1 MAHTRTDGS
10 AERPAA
16 WSRALI
22 AGSALLLV
30 AGVASG
36 CAGGDTTLDGSAGQG
51 QGQGQGEIVV
61 GAGDGAESRILAEIY
76 AGALRSTGAPV
87 VTDGG
92 LGDRTAYLGQLDAG
106 NITLVPEFT
115 GRLLRYYDPESAETE
130 QDDVFE
136 ALSKALPQ
144 GLSISDFAAAE
155 DRSALAVTSQTSGQL
170 DLTTLDE
177 LVPSCSRSTAVLAP
191 AFEAD
196 ALPDL
201 TGCTFAQTRTVADDA
216 AAVGELAAPASA
228 DGAVRVAGVT
238 TASPDVS
245 DADLVLLADDDHV
258 FTAQNVVPLFRIGT
272 LTEAQLKALN
282 VVAGELTTADLA
294 DMIGQVRGGADSAD
308 VARVWL
314 DAHL

>member
-1 MAHTRTDGS
+1 MAHTRTGES
-10 AERPAA
+10 GGRGPRPAR

-22 AGSALLLV
+22 TASALLLV
-30 AGVASG
+30 VGTSAA
-36 CAGGDTTLDGSAGQG
+36 CGGDATLDGSSGRPT
-51 QGQGQGEIVV
+51 GEIVV
-61 GAGDGAESRILAEIY
+61 GAGDGADSRILAEIY

-87 VTDGG
+87 TNEAG

-106 NITLVPEFT
+106 NVTLVPEFT
-115 GRLLRYYDPESAETE
+115 GRLLRYYDPGSVETE
-130 QDDVFE
+130 PDDVFE

-144 GLSISDFAAAE
+144 GLSISDYAAAE
-155 DRSALAVTSQTSGQL
+155 DRSALAVTSQVSGTR

-177 LVPSCSRSTAVLAP
+177 LVPACAGSTAALGP
-191 AFEAD
+191 NFEAD
-196 ALPDL
+196 ALPRL

-216 AAVGELAAPASA
+216 AAVGELAGPDAP
-228 DGAVRVAGVT
+228 DGALEVAGVT
-238 TASPDVS
+238 TASPDVAA
-245 DADLVLLADDDHV
+245 ADLVLLADDEHV

-272 LTEAQLKALN
+272 LGEAQQKALN

-294 DMIGQVRGGADSAD
+294 DMIGQVRDGAGSAD

>member
-22 AGSALLLV
+22 AASTLLLV
-30 AGVASG
+30 AGVVSG

-51 QGQGQGEIVV
+51 TGEIVV

-87 VTDGG
+87 TTEGG
-92 LGDRTAYLGQLDAG
+92 LGDRTAYLGRLDAG
-106 NITLVPEFT
+106 NVTLVPEFT
-115 GRLLRYYDPESAETE
+115 GRLLRYYDPESTETE
-130 QDDVFE
+130 QDEVFE

-155 DRSALAVTSQTSGQL
+155 DRSALAVTPQASGQL

-201 TGCTFAQTRTVADDA
+201 TGCTFAQIRTVGDDA
-216 AAVGELAAPASA
+216 AAVGELDATAPA

-238 TASPDVS
+238 TASPAVAG
-245 DADLVLLADDDHV
+245 ADLVLLADDEHV

>member
-1 MAHTRTDGS
+1 MAHTRTDES
-10 AERPAA
+10 ARRGHRPAA
-16 WSRALI
+16 WSRVLTA
-22 AGSALLLV
+22 ASALLLA
-30 AGVASG
+30 AGLASG
-36 CAGGDTTLDGSAGQG
+36 CAGGDRTLDGAAGQG
-51 QGQGQGEIVV
+51 QGQIVV

-87 VTDGG
+87 TTDDG

-106 NITLVPEFT
+106 SVTLVPEFT
-115 GRLLRYYDPESAETE
+115 GRLLRYYDPESTETE
-130 QDDVFE
+130 QEDVFE

-155 DRSALAVTSQTSGQL
+155 DRSALAVTPQISEQL
-170 DLTTLDE
+170 GLTTLDD
-177 LVPSCSRSTAVLAP
+177 LVPSCGKSTAVLAP

-196 ALPDL
+196 ALAGL
-201 TGCTFAQTRTVADDA
+201 TGCTFAQTTRVADDA
-216 AAVGELAAPASA
+216 AAVGELAVPAPAG
-228 DGAVRVAGVT
+228 GAVVAGVT
-238 TASPDVS
+238 TSSPDVA
-245 DADLVLLADDDHV
+245 DTDLVLLSDDEHV

-272 LTEAQLKALN
+272 LSEAQLKALN

-294 DMIGQVRGGADSAD
+294 DMIGQFRGGADSAD

>member
-1 MAHTRTDGS
+1 MAHTRTDGP
-10 AERPAA
+10 AGRPAA
-16 WSRALI
+16 WFRALI

-51 QGQGQGEIVV
+51 PGEIVV

-76 AGALRSTGAPV
+76 AGALRATGAPV

-106 NITLVPEFT
+106 NVTLVPEFT

-216 AAVGELAAPASA
+216 AAVGELAAPAPS